1 MIGTIEFSE
10 CAAKR
15 KVDVMHDRI
24 CEKQEE
30 KEYMIREHRSREKL
44 ESYYRKFTEEGIMD
58 PNVHPW
64 VAESWEKSDA
74 LGVDTEKM
82 YTGNALSSEM
92 FALEQRKHRQ
102 AIEYLEKLSEEVRE
116 FFQKYN
122 LSLLLINSDCV
133 VLKSYSLPF
142 YQMTPGEIEGVR
154 VGLEEVGTSSIS
166 IAYEHKAPFW
176 LFGPEMWVKEC
187 QLGDACSAPVYVNGE
202 FCYMITLVA
211 VEQSTM
217 PQDAVIAMVL
227 TMRHALEAYLEQ
239 SLRIKAQE
247 AILDATPFAVYH
259 VMPGGDVAYANKL
272 GLTRLEGIGAKHKG
286 DDKQVPN
293 LNDVVMNYRHTPIY
307 KGFRGVPSYNK
318 EVTWITQAKTY
329 EDITTVVP
337 LERDMDQ
344 AVSSVVTVSMPIED
358 LRMLVAH
365 AAGYTAKYSLNSMVG
380 EGTTFATVRDKAARA
395 ARNRH
400 HILIQGEAGTG
411 KQRMAHGIHQ
421 ASPRAAGPL
430 ITLRCGDATPELLE
444 QEIFGVALNPDVS
457 HQGKLELASGG
468 TLFLDEIEKM
478 PKNIAAQ
485 LAHTLSTGKTRRI
498 GETVERTIDVRIV
511 AACDSD
517 LKRLTERG
525 LFEKSLYEVVSK
537 SVIRVPALRS
547 RREDIPKLVGHI
559 LSELAAQHQMA
570 VKKVLPETVKVLRD
584 YDWPGNIKQL
594 QSVLEYAF
602 FNTPENVI
610 RPQDI
615 SLMGDIKPDNKWKE
629 DKEVF
634 VKAWQAA
641 GGNVSRLANL
651 LNVSRVTLYRYLKKY
666 GLEKS

>member
-1 MIGTIEFSE
+1 
-10 CAAKR
+10 
-15 KVDVMHDRI
+15 
-24 CEKQEE
+24 
-30 KEYMIREHRSREKL
+30 MIREHRSREKL
-44 ESYYRKFTEEGIMD
+44 EAYYKKFTEEGIVD

-64 VAESWEKSDA
+64 VADSWQKSRE
-74 LGVDTEKM
+74 LGVDIEKM
-82 YTGNALSSEM
+82 HTENHLDPESFSN
-92 FALEQRKHRQ
+92 LQRTHKN
-102 AIEYLEKLSEEVRE
+102 AIEYLAKLSEEIRE

-122 LSLLLINSDCV
+122 LSLLLIDADCV

-154 VGLEEVGTSSIS
+154 VGIEEVGTSSIS
-166 IAYEHKAPFW
+166 VAYEHKTPFW

-187 QLGDACSAPVYVNGE
+187 QLGDACSAPVMVNGE

-211 VEQSTM
+211 VEQSVM
-217 PQDAVIAMVL
+217 PQDAVIAMLL
-227 TMRHALEAYLEQ
+227 TMKHALEAHLEL

-259 VMPGGDVAYANKL
+259 VMPGGEVAYANKL
-272 GLTRLEGIGAKHKG
+272 GLTRLEGIGAKHHEDG
-286 DDKQVPN
+286 RVPN

-344 AVSSVVTVSMPIED
+344 AVSSVVAVSMPIED
-358 LRMLVAH
+358 LRTLVAH

-380 EGTTFATVRDKAARA
+380 EGTTFASVRDKAARV
-395 ARNRH
+395 ARNKH
-400 HILIQGEAGTG
+400 HVLIQGEAGTG

-421 ASPRAAGPL
+421 ASGRAAGPL

-457 HQGKLELASGG
+457 HQGKLELASCG
-468 TLFLDEIEKM
+468 TLFMDEIEKL
-478 PKNIAAQ
+478 PKNIAIS
-485 LAHTLSTGKTRRI
+485 LAKALETGKMCRI
-498 GETVERTIDVRIV
+498 GETVERPIDVRII

-525 LFEKSLYEVVSK
+525 LFEKSLYEIVSK

-547 RREDIPKLVGHI
+547 RREDIPKLVEHI
-559 LSELAAQHQMA
+559 ISELAVQHQMEI
-570 VKKVLPETVKVLRD
+570 KKVQLDTVQVLKE

-602 FNTPENVI
+602 FNTTGDSIRPENI
-610 RPQDI
+610 N
-615 SLMGDIKPDNKWKE
+615 LMGDIKPDSKWKE

-634 VKAWQAA
+634 VKAWQSA

-666 GLEKS
+666 ELEKS

>member
-1 MIGTIEFSE
+1 
-10 CAAKR
+10 
-15 KVDVMHDRI
+15 
-24 CEKQEE
+24 
-30 KEYMIREHRSREKL
+30 MIREHRSREKL
-44 ESYYRKFTEEGIMD
+44 EAYYKKFIEEGTVD

-64 VAESWEKSDA
+64 VAESWQKSRE
-74 LGVDTEKM
+74 LGIDTESMNTK
-82 YTGNALSSEM
+82 NHLARESFVVL
-92 FALEQRKHRQ
+92 QQKNKN

-122 LSLLLINSDCV
+122 LSLLLIDSNCV

-154 VGLEEVGTSSIS
+154 VGVEEIGTSSIS
-166 IAYEHKAPFW
+166 IANEHHTPFW

-187 QLGDACSAPVYVNGE
+187 QLGDACSAPVNVNGE

-211 VEQSTM
+211 VEKSTM
-217 PQDAVIAMVL
+217 PQDAVIAMLL
-227 TMRHALEAYLEQ
+227 TMKHALEEHLEL

-259 VMPGGDVAYANKL
+259 VMPGGEVAYANKL
-272 GLTRLEGIGAKHKG
+272 GLTRLEGIGAKHHEDG
-286 DDKQVPN
+286 RVPN

-344 AVSSVVTVSMPIED
+344 AVSSVVAVSMPIED
-358 LRMLVAH
+358 LRTLVAH

-380 EGTTFATVRDKAARA
+380 EGTTFAGVRDKAARV
-395 ARNRH
+395 ARNKH
-400 HILIQGEAGTG
+400 HVLIQGEAGTG

-468 TLFLDEIEKM
+468 TLFMDEIEKL
-478 PKNIAAQ
+478 PKNIAVS
-485 LAHTLSTGKTRRI
+485 LARALETGKTCRI
-498 GETVERTIDVRIV
+498 GETVERSIDVRII

-525 LFEKSLYEVVSK
+525 LFEKDLYEIVSK

-547 RREDIPKLVGHI
+547 RREDIPKLVEHI
-559 LSELAAQHQMA
+559 IFELAAQHQMEI
-570 VKKVLPETVKVLRD
+570 KKVHTDTVQVLKD

-602 FNTPENVI
+602 FNTSGKVI
-610 RPQDI
+610 RPENI
-615 SLMGDIKPDNKWKE
+615 NLMGDIKPDSKWKE

-634 VKAWQAA
+634 VKAWQSA

>member
-1 MIGTIEFSE
+1 
-10 CAAKR
+10 
-15 KVDVMHDRI
+15 
-24 CEKQEE
+24 
-30 KEYMIREHRSREKL
+30 MIREHRSREKL
-44 ESYYRKFTEEGIMD
+44 EAYYKKFTEEGVVD

-64 VAESWEKSDA
+64 VAESWQKSRE
-74 LGVDTEKM
+74 LGINTETM
-82 YTGNALSSEM
+82 YTGNHLTGGE
-92 FALEQRKHRQ
+92 FEVLQHKHQ
-102 AIEYLEKLSEEVRE
+102 NAVDYLEKLSEEVRE

-122 LSLLLINSDCV
+122 LSLLLIDANCV

-154 VGLEEVGTSSIS
+154 VGIEEVGTSSIS
-166 IAYEHKAPFW
+166 VAYEHKTPFW

-187 QLGDACSAPVYVNGE
+187 QLGDACSAPILVNGE

-211 VEQSTM
+211 VEQSSM
-217 PQDAVIAMVL
+217 PQDAVIAMLL
-227 TMRHALEAYLEQ
+227 TMKQALEAHLEL

-272 GLTRLEGIGAKHKG
+272 GLTRLEGIGAKHDG
-286 DDKQVPN
+286 DGRVPN

-344 AVSSVVTVSMPIED
+344 AVSSVVAVSMPIED
-358 LRMLVAH
+358 LRTLVAH

-380 EGTTFATVRDKAARA
+380 EGTTFAGVRDKAARV
-395 ARNRH
+395 ARNKH
-400 HILIQGEAGTG
+400 HVLIQGEAGTG

-468 TLFLDEIEKM
+468 TLFMDEIEKL
-478 PKNIAAQ
+478 PKNIAIS
-485 LAHTLSTGKTRRI
+485 LAKALTAGQMCRI
-498 GETVERTIDVRIV
+498 GENVERPIDVRII

-525 LFEKSLYEVVSK
+525 LFEKSLYEIVSK

-547 RREDIPKLVGHI
+547 RREDIPKLVDHI
-559 LSELAAQHQMA
+559 ISELAAQHQMDI
-570 VKKVLPETVKVLRD
+570 KKVQPETVQVLKE
-584 YDWPGNIKQL
+584 YDWPGRSSSCRVYL
-594 QSVLEYAF
+594 SMRSS
-602 FNTPENVI
+602 I
-610 RPQDI
+610 RRERPFRQRI
-615 SLMGDIKPDNKWKE
+615 SI
-629 DKEVF
+629 
-634 VKAWQAA
+634 
-641 GGNVSRLANL
+641 
-651 LNVSRVTLYRYLKKY
+651 
-666 GLEKS
+666 